1 MLRHSLIA
9 CGVSVVLIAAAWAQ
23 PGGAPGALPSGFPV
37 GPPPG
42 GGFGGSQPPQ
52 PGQVLPASVQ
62 DQLKLSAEQ
71 KKGVVEVQ
79 KAVDA
84 GLEKLLSDVQKKRW
98 KDLKDPRGR
107 SPGPGG
113 PGGPGP
119 NGFPGGPGGIGM
131 QQPGGPAPV
140 GQIMSAPLQGQLQLT
155 SDQKKELAALQKD
168 TDTRLDKLLTDPQRK
183 QFQEIKEN
191 PFRLAF
197 GPGPGGPGGLGGFG
211 PGPGPG
217 GPGGPGGFGPGF
229 NPGAFG
235 QPRLD
240 DVKRMIAATDEEW
253 KVIGPKLQK
262 VINTRQAVNGE
273 QRGFG
278 GPFGGGGSP
287 VTQAQAELKAVLDD
301 PKHTTTDVAEK
312 IAAVRKA
319 RAKARA
325 DFSAAQKDL
334 LDMLTAAQEAAL
346 ISLGYLE

>member
-1 MLRHSLIA
+1 MRPIFAGLASIIL
-9 CGVSVVLIAAAWAQ
+9 VAAAAAQ
-23 PGGAPGALPSGFPV
+23 PGGAPGALPGGFPG

-42 GGFGGSQPPQ
+42 GGFGGFQPPQ
-52 PGQVLPASVQ
+52 PGQVLPAPVQ

-71 KKGVVEVQ
+71 RKGVVEVQ

-84 GLEKLLSDVQKKRW
+84 GLDKLFSDDQKKRW

-107 SPGPGG
+107 GPGPGG

-119 NGFPGGPGGIGM
+119 DGFPGGPGG
-131 QQPGGPAPV
+131 PGGPGMQPPGGPTPV

-168 TDTRLDKLLTDPQRK
+168 ADSRLDKLLTDPQRK
-183 QFQEIKEN
+183 QFKEIKDN
-191 PFRLAF
+191 PFRFAF
-197 GPGPGGPGGLGGFG
+197 GPQPGGFGGPGGF
-211 PGPGPG
+211 GPGPG

-262 VINTRQAVNGE
+262 VINTRQTVNGE

-278 GPFGGGGSP
+278 GPFGGGGNSL
-287 VTQAQAELKAVLDD
+287 TQAQTELKAVLDD

-325 DFSAAQKDL
+325 DLSAAQKDL

-346 ISLGYLE
+346 VSLGYLE